1 VIAAWVSLHRAAG
14 CSLRAKKAAL
24 LENGENPTAVLDFLR
39 QKGIRSNESE
49 DKLVMEQV
57 KKLNGWIMTF
67 KDEDYPELLKEIADP
82 PLCLFGVGDRSALS
96 RPTIAF
102 VGTRRPTQYG
112 FNACSKLIRE
122 LSPAHPVIVSGM
134 ASGIDTRAHFS
145 ALENKLQTVAVMGT
159 GLNVVYPRENR
170 ELFQSIVKNGAV
182 VSECDPDTKP
192 EPFRFPVRNRIIS
205 GISTGVVIVEAR
217 EKSGTLITMRLAL
230 EQNHEVFAVPGRLF
244 DRASVSTNRA
254 IRNGEAKLITCAND
268 ILEELIAFDI
278 LGKSDTVVPES
289 APGLLGYLDE
299 TARSIDELEAL
310 SGLSRNQILMEITML
325 EMDGR
330 IEKNGANQFRKRV

>member
-1 VIAAWVSLHRAAG
+1 MIAAWLSLHRAAG

-24 LENGENPTAVLDFLR
+24 QEHGGDVTATLDYL
-39 QKGIRSNESE
+39 KGKGVQNDESS
-49 DKLVMEQV
+49 DRRVQEQV
-57 KKLNGWIMTF
+57 KKLDGWIMTF
-67 KDEDYPELLKEIADP
+67 GDKDYPELLKEIADP

-122 LSPAHPVIVSGM
+122 LSLAHPVIVSGM
-134 ASGIDTRAHFS
+134 ASGIDTRAHVS

-159 GLNVVYPRENR
+159 GLNIIYPRENLK
-170 ELFQSIVKNGAV
+170 LFQDIVENGAV
-182 VSECDPDTKP
+182 ISECDPNTKP

-205 GISTGVVIVEAR
+205 GISSGVVIVEAR

-230 EQNHEVFAVPGRLF
+230 EQNREVFAVPGRVF

-254 IRNGEAKLITCAND
+254 IRNGEAKLVTCAND
-268 ILEELIAFDI
+268 ILDELIAFDI
-278 LGKSDTVVPES
+278 LGKSDTVIPES
-289 APGLLGYLDE
+289 APGLLAYLDE

-310 SGLSRNQILMEITML
+310 SGLSRNQLLMEITML

-330 IEKNGANQFRKRV
+330 IEKNGSNQFRKRV